1 MKCSGPADETE
12 QARTHGRDPEM
23 LPFLCAGKSDL
34 EDWSS
39 LSVAAGELSKGESV
53 GLSETQELLR

>member
-1 MKCSGPADETE
+1 
-12 QARTHGRDPEM
+12 M

-39 LSVAAGELSKGESV
+39 LSVAAGELSKGAIRCRR
-53 GLSETQELLR
+53 GLAAGGQGNLTERNVILAIEQEAT